1 MNNMDIKVKFG
12 KNLKNIR
19 QNKKIT
25 QEKLAELAGID
36 RSYLSEVERGIK
48 NISLTKIEAIA
59 NALDI
64 KIYELLNF

>member
-1 MNNMDIKVKFG
+1 MKFG

-25 QEKLAELAGID
+25 QEKLAELAGIG

-59 NALDI
+59 NALDV

>member
-1 MNNMDIKVKFG
+1 MKFG

-59 NALDI
+59 NALDV

>member
-1 MNNMDIKVKFG
+1 MKFG

-59 NALDI
+59 NALDV
-64 KIYELLNF
+64 KIYEPLNF